1 MTTPMSTATSSRVSP
16 ASKATRPAGQPRP
29 KPPRTRL
36 LMVPPVSPDAP
47 RAPFVVL
54 VASLL
59 VAGLGGLLFLHTALA
74 EDSFRLHDLQV
85 RASVLEDQQQ
95 ALEQSLA
102 IEAAPRRLSDRAQ
115 ALGMVRSENPAFI
128 RLSDG
133 RILGKP
139 KAGVAPPPPPT
150 PTVSPSP
157 SPSTDA
163 KQTDAKQTDAKQ
175 TDAKQTGAKQTGATK
190 KGNDKNKNNAQD
202 SPTPTPRS
210 GG

>member
-1 MTTPMSTATSSRVSP
+1 M
-16 ASKATRPAGQPRP
+16 
-29 KPPRTRL
+29 
-36 LMVPPVSPDAP
+36 
-47 RAPFVVL
+47 L

-85 RASVLEDQQQ
+85 HSALLEDEQQ

-102 IEAAPRRLSDRAQ
+102 MEAAPRRLSDRAQ

-150 PTVSPSP
+150 PTPSSSS
-157 SPSTDA
+157 SPSTSSDRPRA
-163 KQTDAKQTDAKQ
+163 RR
-175 TDAKQTGAKQTGATK
+175 ATSEE
-190 KGNDKNKNNAQD
+190 GHAHGNAQ
-202 SPTPTPRS
+202 SPTPTPGS
-210 GG
+210 HG

>member
-1 MTTPMSTATSSRVSP
+1 MSASASTSASRVSP

-29 KPPRTRL
+29 KPTRPRL
-36 LMVPPVSPDAP
+36 SLVPQVSSAAP

-85 RASVLEDQQQ
+85 RSALLGNEEQ
-95 ALEQSLA
+95 ALEQTLA
-102 IEAAPRRLSDRAQ
+102 MEASPRRLSDRAQ
-115 ALGMVRSENPAFI
+115 LLGMVRSENPAFI

-150 PTVSPSP
+150 PMASPSSSPSP
-157 SPSTDA
+157 SSDA
-163 KQTDAKQTDAKQ
+163 ATQDK
-175 TDAKQTGAKQTGATK
+175 TK
-190 KGNDKNKNNAQD
+190 KKSTAD
-202 SPTPTPRS
+202 PTPGS
-210 GG
+210 HG

>member
-1 MTTPMSTATSSRVSP
+1 MTTHSTARASRVAPGST
-16 ASKATRPAGQPRP
+16 AARPAGQPRP
-29 KPPRTRL
+29 KPTRTRL
-36 LMVPPVSPDAP
+36 ALVPPVASDAP

-85 RASVLEDQQQ
+85 RSSLLQNQQQ
-95 ALEQSLA
+95 ALQQTLA
-102 IEAAPRRLSDRAQ
+102 MEAAPRRLSDRAQ

-139 KAGVAPPPPPT
+139 KAGVAPPPPPS
-150 PTVSPSP
+150 PTASPSA
-157 SPSTDA
+157 SPSTSPGDN
-163 KQTDAKQTDAKQ
+163 
-175 TDAKQTGAKQTGATK
+175 TK
-190 KGNDKNKNNAQD
+190 AKNKKKSTAQD
-202 SPTPTPRS
+202 SPTPSPRTTD
-210 GG
+210 

>member
-1 MTTPMSTATSSRVSP
+1 
-16 ASKATRPAGQPRP
+16 
-29 KPPRTRL
+29 
-36 LMVPPVSPDAP
+36 VPPISADAP

-59 VAGLGGLLFLHTALA
+59 VAGLGGLLFVHTALA

-85 RASVLEDQQQ
+85 RSSLLEDQQQ

-102 IEAAPRRLSDRAQ
+102 MEASPGRLSDQAQ
-115 ALGMVRSENPAFI
+115 LLGMVRSENPAFI

-150 PTVSPSP
+150 PTTSPTS
-157 SPSTDA
+157 SPSTDPSAQGKA
-163 KQTDAKQTDAKQ
+163 KTTNNG
-175 TDAKQTGAKQTGATK
+175 TG
-190 KGNDKNKNNAQD
+190 QD

-210 GG
+210 TG